1 MRMFFSFSLHFSN
14 LPCFFLLCS
23 FFLILAL
30 GGRWGP
36 YEALLLSFA
45 LNPQPLVLGGGHC
58 LAPAGPQA
66 IGGERRGQSPAGR
79 GRRSR
84 AAQRSMGPE
93 PVLGVG
99 GDRPRGCPW
108 RNRRSHVCV
117 RVQRY
122 WGRCECAGSV
132 AKGLGRGPLN
142 GERQLPHDRPSVF
155 LQGSV
160 SGRCRPRGQEGL
172 QEMSGRPEAAWEVAG
187 AAAAFAGAGSD

>member
-1 MRMFFSFSLHFSN
+1 MGGTAWPQQGLRPLEERGEARA
-14 LPCFFLLCS
+14 P
-23 FFLILAL
+23 L
-30 GGRWGP
+30 G
-36 YEALLLSFA
+36 ED
-45 LNPQPLVLGGGHC
+45 GG
-58 LAPAGPQA
+58 AG
-66 IGGERRGQSPAGR
+66 
-79 GRRSR
+79 
-84 AAQRSMGPE
+84 
-93 PVLGVG
+93 
-99 GDRPRGCPW
+99 RPRGAWAQNQFWELGVTGQEGVCPW
-108 RNRRSHVCV
+108 RNQRSHVCV

-160 SGRCRPRGQEGL
+160 SGQCRPCGQEGL

>member
-14 LPCFFLLCS
+14 LPCFFLPCS

-84 AAQRSMGPE
+84 AAQRSVGPE

-99 GDRPRGCPW
+99 GEGQAKRVSLEEPKVPRL
-108 RNRRSHVCV
+108 RS
-117 RVQRY
+117 RS
-122 WGRCECAGSV
+122 EI
-132 AKGLGRGPLN
+132 LG
-142 GERQLPHDRPSVF
+142 QV
-155 LQGSV
+155 
-160 SGRCRPRGQEGL
+160 
-172 QEMSGRPEAAWEVAG
+172 
-187 AAAAFAGAGSD
+187 